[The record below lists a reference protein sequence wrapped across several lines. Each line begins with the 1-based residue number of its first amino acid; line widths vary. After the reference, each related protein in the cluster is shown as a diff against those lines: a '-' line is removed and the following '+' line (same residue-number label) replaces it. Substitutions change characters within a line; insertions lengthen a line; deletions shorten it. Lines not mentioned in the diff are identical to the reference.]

1 MSRWIGSNSDL
12 TLEDWYWEDL
22 EFDTR
27 VLKKNE
33 AFRKGKFEKNIEPMR
48 EIAWKEWPDRMS

>member
-22 EFDTR
+22 EFDIR

-33 AFRKGKFEKNIEPMR
+33 AFRKEKFEKNIEPMR